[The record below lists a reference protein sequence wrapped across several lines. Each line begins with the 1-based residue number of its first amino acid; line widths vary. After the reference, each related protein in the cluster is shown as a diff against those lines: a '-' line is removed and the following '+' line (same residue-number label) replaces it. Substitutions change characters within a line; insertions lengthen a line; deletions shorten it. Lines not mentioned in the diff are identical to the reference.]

1 MHDFDRYFREYAE
14 LYNQAL
20 TENTDYQAIMDR
32 FSACFIA
39 AGPEG
44 VRCGGN
50 DEAFRKTLE
59 QGYAFHK
66 QIGTKRM
73 SMQRCEVTDID
84 ATHHMVRVFYHCD
97 YEKNGKPIGIDFDL
111 TYLLDSG
118 KGEPKIFGFIAGDE
132 MAAYRKAGLID

>member
-20 TENTDYQAIMDR
+20 HAAADYDAIMAR
-32 FSACFIA
+32 FAGCFIA

-44 VRCGGN
+44 VKCGEN
-50 DEAFRKTLE
+50 DAAFRATLE

-66 QIGTKRM
+66 QIGTKHM
-73 SMQRCEVTDID
+73 SVRRCEVAEID
-84 ATHHMVRVFYHCD
+84 AAHHMVKVFYNCA
-97 YEKNGKPIGIDFDL
+97 YEKKGKPIGIDFDV
-111 TYLLDSG
+111 TYLLEASSG
-118 KGEPKIFGFIAGDE
+118 APKIFGFVAGDE